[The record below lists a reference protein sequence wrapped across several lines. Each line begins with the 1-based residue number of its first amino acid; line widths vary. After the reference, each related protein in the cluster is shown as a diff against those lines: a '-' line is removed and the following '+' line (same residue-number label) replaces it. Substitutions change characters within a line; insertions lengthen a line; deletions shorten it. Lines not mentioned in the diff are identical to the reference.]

1 MGWDGKF
8 RSFFILSPSLP
19 LSLVVVLVPVLVV
32 LVGIFF
38 FSKGYRLERE
48 EKREKKNR
56 HSREEEE
63 EEEEEEGVRLTLS
76 GKKLPSP
83 LPQIVHRDE
92 REHGFPE
99 RDERTFSSSSS
110 PPFHPNPHPNKGRRS
125 RKFLHQVSFFFPSPP
140 FPLLRSLITTTTRVS
155 RSPIFLFPSGHAAMV
170 L

>member
-19 LSLVVVLVPVLVV
+19 LSLVVVLVPALVV

-48 EKREKKNR
+48 GKREKKNR

-63 EEEEEEGVRLTLS
+63 EEEEEDRLTTS
-76 GKKLPSP
+76 EK
-83 LPQIVHRDE
+83 
-92 REHGFPE
+92 
-99 RDERTFSSSSS
+99 SS
-110 PPFHPNPHPNKGRRS
+110 PPPSHKSYIEMKENMVFQKEMKEPSVPVPVSHFILTPIPTKGEEAGYSTTR
-125 RKFLHQVSFFFPSPP
+125 FLFFPFPP
-140 FPLLRSLITTTTRVS
+140 FPLLRSLITTLTRIS
-155 RSPIFLFPSGHAAMV
+155 RSPIFLFPSRYAAMV